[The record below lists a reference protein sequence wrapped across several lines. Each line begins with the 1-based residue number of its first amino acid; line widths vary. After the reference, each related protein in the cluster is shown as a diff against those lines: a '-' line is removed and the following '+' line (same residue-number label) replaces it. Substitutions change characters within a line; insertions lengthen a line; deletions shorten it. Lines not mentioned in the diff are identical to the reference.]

1 LVQVAIGRKSLYEPR
16 ITVQRSIL
24 SFLIFLTVALGIVA
38 SAHYYIWV
46 RLVRDVGFAPGLRR
60 LLGWSVVLL
69 GLSVPATFILS
80 RTLPPNNGRW
90 LLHAAYSWMGV
101 LLLLVVALGLAD
113 LVRLLSALAFAQGPS
128 VQPERRLFLK
138 RLFAGAATLA
148 TGTTTAL
155 AISEGLAQ
163 VKIKNVRIPL
173 ARLPASMHGF
183 TIVQITDLHMG
194 PTLREEFARDIVARV
209 NALKADLIAI
219 TGDLVD
225 GSVDRLAAMVSI
237 FGNLRARHGVYFV
250 TGNHEYYS
258 GVDEWLVELKRI
270 GIRVLRNERVSIGSP
285 EASFDLIG
293 IDDAHAHQ
301 FGNGHGANLP
311 KATLGR
317 DPAREA
323 VLLAHQPRAVY
334 EAQQHG
340 IGLQLS
346 GHTHGGQLW
355 PFNYLVRLQQ
365 PVIKGLEKIG
375 NVWIYVSAG
384 TGYWGP
390 PMRLAAPAE
399 ITRVTLA
406 SGKIA

>member
-1 LVQVAIGRKSLYEPR
+1 LEQVAIGTGSLYEPG
-16 ITVQRSIL
+16 ITVQRSII
-24 SFLIFLTVALGIVA
+24 SFVVFLTVALSIVA
-38 SAHYYIWV
+38 AAHYYIWV
-46 RLVRDVGFAPGLRR
+46 RLVRDVGFTPGLKRV
-60 LLGWSVVLL
+60 LGWSVVLL

-80 RTLPPNNGRW
+80 RSLPPNNGRW
-90 LLHAAYSWMGV
+90 LLHAAYTWMGV

-113 LVRLLSALAFAQGPS
+113 LVRALSALAS
-128 VQPERRLFLK
+128 VRGASVLPERRLFLK

-155 AISEGLAQ
+155 AIHEGLAV
-163 VKIKNVRIPL
+163 VKVKNVRVAL
-173 ARLPASMHGF
+173 ARLPVSMHGF
-183 TIVQITDLHMG
+183 TIVQITDLHLG
-194 PTLREEFARDIVARV
+194 PTLRGEFARDIVARV
-209 NALKADLIAI
+209 NALNPDLVAI

-225 GSVDRLAAMVSI
+225 GTVDRLGAMVGI
-237 FGNLRARHGVYFV
+237 LGDLRARHGVYFV

-258 GVDEWLVELKRI
+258 GVDDWLAELTRI
-270 GIRVLRNERVSIGSP
+270 GIRVLRNERVSIGVP

-301 FGNGHGANLP
+301 FGNGHGADLP
-311 KATLGR
+311 KATRGR
-317 DPAREA
+317 DSTREA

-334 EAQQHG
+334 EAQEHG

-355 PFNYLVRLQQ
+355 PFNYLVRFQQ
-365 PVIKGLEKIG
+365 PVVKGLEKIG
-375 NVWIYVSAG
+375 NVWLYVSSG

-390 PMRLAAPAE
+390 PMRLGAPAE

-406 SGKIA
+406 SRKLA

>member
-1 LVQVAIGRKSLYEPR
+1 MQVAIGRGSQYEPH
-16 ITVQRSIL
+16 ITVQRSIV
-24 SFLIFLTVALGIVA
+24 SFLIFLSVALGIVA

-46 RLVRDVGFAPGLRR
+46 RLVRDVAFAPGLRR
-60 LLGWSVVLL
+60 LLGWGVVLL
-69 GLSVPATFILS
+69 ALSVPATFILS

-90 LLHAAYSWMGV
+90 LLHVTYTWMGV
-101 LLLLVVALGLAD
+101 LLLLVVALGLTD
-113 LVRLLSALAFAQGPS
+113 LVRLLSSLVFAQGPS
-128 VQPERRLFLK
+128 AQPERRLFLR

-148 TGTTTAL
+148 TGTTSVL
-155 AISEGLAQ
+155 AINEGLAR

-183 TIVQITDLHMG
+183 TIVQLTDVHMG
-194 PTLREEFARDIVARV
+194 PTLRAEFARDVVARV
-209 NALKADLIAI
+209 NALDADLIAI

-225 GSVDRLAAMVSI
+225 GSVDRLGPMVSI

-301 FGNGHGANLP
+301 FGNGHGADLP

-317 DPAREA
+317 DPMREA

-334 EAQQHG
+334 QAQQHG

-355 PFNYLVRLQQ
+355 PFNYLVHLQQ

-375 NVWIYVSAG
+375 DVWLYVSTG

-406 SGKIA
+406 SSKLA

>member
-1 LVQVAIGRKSLYEPR
+1 VQVAFGKRSLYEPR
-16 ITVQRSIL
+16 IKVQRSIV

-38 SAHYYIWV
+38 SAHYYIWA

-60 LLGWSVVLL
+60 LLGWGVVLL
-69 GLSVPATFILS
+69 GLSVPATFVLS

-90 LLHAAYSWMGV
+90 LLHAMYTWMGV

-113 LVRLLSALAFAQGPS
+113 LVRALSALAFVQGPS
-128 VQPERRLFLK
+128 VLPERRLFIK
-138 RLFAGAATLA
+138 RLFAGAVTLV

-155 AISEGLAQ
+155 AINEGLAQ
-163 VKIKNVRIPL
+163 VKVNNVRIPL

-183 TIVQITDLHMG
+183 TIVQITDVHMG
-194 PTLREEFARDIVARV
+194 PTLRAEFAREIVAKV
-209 NALKADLIAI
+209 NALDADLIAI

-225 GSVDRLAAMVSI
+225 GSVDRLGAMVSI

-285 EASFDLIG
+285 EVSFDLIG

-301 FGNGHGANLP
+301 FGNGHGADLP
-311 KATLGR
+311 KATRGR
-317 DPAREA
+317 DPTREA

-346 GHTHGGQLW
+346 GHTHGGQIW

-375 NVWIYVSAG
+375 NVWLYVSTG